1 MMLMTLAKKSL
12 DGKITSEKKG
22 ATKKKK
28 NPVHCVSIHPQFRLT
43 PRFIIYLCQSLPKLS
58 LLTQIIFLDCKHL
71 INSNSLI
78 YTLTLVPAMPRVFSQ
93 QQ

>member
-12 DGKITSEKKG
+12 DGKITSEKQG
-22 ATKKKK
+22 ATEKKKK
-28 NPVHCVSIHPQFRLT
+28 KQFPQFRLT
-43 PRFIIYLCQSLPKLS
+43 PRFIIYSCQSLPKLS